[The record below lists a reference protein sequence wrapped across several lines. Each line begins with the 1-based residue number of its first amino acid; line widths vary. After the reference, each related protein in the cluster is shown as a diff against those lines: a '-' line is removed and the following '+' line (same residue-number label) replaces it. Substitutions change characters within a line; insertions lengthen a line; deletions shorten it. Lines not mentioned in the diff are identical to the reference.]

1 VQARQS
7 RVASLVVLPELS
19 WPLRL
24 GGDCLTAAGRRR
36 FTQLWPTTIGRCAS
50 PWAPWEWKAGGTGPD
65 DGPVM
70 DGLRG
75 QGTGLQVASRLIE
88 RGADV
93 NAGAARL
100 FGRLCVCDA

>member
-1 VQARQS
+1 MAAAPRWGLLDRS
-7 RVASLVVLPELS
+7 GSTPLHAAVANNHRKVRIPLGSLGME
-19 WPLRL
+19 
-24 GGDCLTAAGRRR
+24 
-36 FTQLWPTTIGRCAS
+36 
-50 PWAPWEWKAGGTGPD
+50 GGTGPD

-100 FGRLCVCDA
+100 FGRFCVCDA